1 MKHLYTVVQSNLHQ
15 LESAL
20 WDDSV
25 EHRTQTYSTYAEA
38 KQAKEQILQSILSKH
53 HVSYQT
59 DSNNH
64 IETINYTQYCSAGL
78 ESLVLTIVEIQIS
91 EEWDR

>member
-1 MKHLYTVVQSNLHQ
+1 MKHFYTVVQSNLNQ

-25 EHRTQTYSTYAEA
+25 EHRTQTYATYAEA
-38 KQAKEQILQSILSKH
+38 KQAKESILQSILSHH

-59 DSNNH
+59 DANNH
-64 IETINYTQYCSAGL
+64 IETINYTQYCAVGL
-78 ESLVLTIVEIQIS
+78 ESLVLTMIEVQIP
-91 EEWDR
+91 EESDR